1 MNTSQHHASSQHKP
15 RNFAG
20 LVYISA
26 LVVCLLSQT
35 RTVHAEGD
43 AGLAGVV
50 GNGTPASCDSN
61 ALQTALNGGGLVTF
75 NCGLNPVTII
85 SNTYV
90 ISTDTT
96 VDGGGLITLDGE
108 NLRQHF
114 LVQPSVTLTLHNIN
128 LHKGDATNGGSIYIN
143 NNATVNIR
151 TVNFVGNT
159 ANETG
164 GAIYNL
170 GTLDISD
177 AIFTQNKT
185 VTNTIA
191 IGYGGAIGNLGVMTL
206 TRGFFDNNDGR
217 FGGAVFVGGTSNAR
231 ATIANTTFN
240 QNRASQLGGGL
251 YTNAETTAITV
262 TRSIFVGNSANT
274 GGGLGRFS
282 AQLRVL
288 DSSFV
293 QNSATTG
300 GGGLYLA
307 AGPTASAGGYVQL
320 RSVTVSGNTA
330 TGGQSGGILNNGQ
343 VEVYFSTI
351 VSNTK
356 GIFSSG
362 AGVITRLRST
372 VLQNPGHL
380 NCDGTGIT
388 PTNDGFNHSSDGS
401 CGATIPDAG
410 DAKLGPLQNDG
421 PGTTSYHLPLAG
433 SPLINAGAL
442 DCPPTDQRGAT
453 RSDGCDLGAVEFG
466 GLIVRARLPIVIR

>member
-1 MNTSQHHASSQHKP
+1 LS
-15 RNFAG
+15 
-20 LVYISA
+20 
-26 LVVCLLSQT
+26 LSQT
-35 RTVHAEGD
+35 RAIHAEGYV
-43 AGLAGVV
+43 GLAGVV
-50 GNGTPASCDSN
+50 GNGMPASCDSN
-61 ALQTALNGGGLVTF
+61 ALQMALNGGGLVTF
-75 NCGLNPVTII
+75 NCGPNPVTII

-96 VDGGGLITLDGE
+96 VDGGNLITLDGE

-114 LVQPSVTLTLHNIN
+114 LVQPGGTLTLRNIN
-128 LHKGDATNGGSIYIN
+128 LHKGDATNGGSIYNSN
-143 NNATVNIR
+143 NGIVYIR
-151 TVNFVGNT
+151 RVNFV
-159 ANETG
+159 ANSASDTG

-170 GTLDISD
+170 GALDISD
-177 AIFTQNKT
+177 ANFIQNKT

-191 IGYGGAIGNLGVMTL
+191 IGYGGAIGSLGVMTL
-206 TRGFFDNNDGR
+206 TRGFFEDNDGR

-300 GGGLYLA
+300 GGLYLA

-343 VEVYFSTI
+343 VEVYFSTV

-356 GIFSSG
+356 GIFSNG
-362 AGVITRLRST
+362 VGVITRLRST
-372 VLQNPGHL
+372 VLQNPGFL

-388 PTNDGFNHSSDGS
+388 PTNDGFNHASDGS

-410 DAKLGPLQNDG
+410 DAKLGPLQDDG
-421 PGTTSYHLPLAG
+421 TGTTSYHLPLAG
-433 SPLINAGAL
+433 SPLINAGAP
-442 DCPPTDQRGAT
+442 DCPPTDQRGAL
-453 RSDGCDLGAVEFG
+453 RPDACDIGAVEFG
-466 GLIVRARLPIVIR
+466 GRLTRAYAPIVVR